1 MLGGIVHAHMASII
15 EWRSCVEALQAKVT
29 KVKAIAGAKEVHMQ
43 EETTWALA
51 RERELWWSY
60 ERLVFLFCLCL
71 IFQAKGPLFLHTSLG
86 ICPLLYVHR
95 VDGAFLL
102 RLRGLLKI

>member
-60 ERLVFLFCLCL
+60 EWLVFLFCLC
-71 IFQAKGPLFLHTSLG
+71 LHTSLG